1 MNAPALA
8 LPPTLPVQGQPPSA
22 TAATLALAVA
32 PGAIAPAAGLALS
45 KATCVAQTTLL
56 LRAACQCGQLEDA
69 AAAARIALPL
79 AQPRTPHQALLQA
92 LAQAQPRLMQAP
104 DENRLYLLRG
114 PDGTL
119 QSLLR
124 LRDNGRI
131 SYRPQRAGAA
141 ASAGMRA
148 GASASA
154 GMRAGAAASA
164 GLLAIDTSR
173 WALVHGQLVLSNSNG
188 QTSARFALCG
198 EQHGDSP
205 GQRGLRIYL
214 GQAAAT
220 QEGGGPPLVLQ
231 EVLCTYARLSLLD
244 HELVDP
250 FFGLYDIDAMVP
262 ATLPDRAAVVLAA
275 PHSGAAHLVAAL
287 NRCSSVLIDGELLH
301 PHSVAPDSAVPLP
314 PVADALLQAR
324 SKDPAWFARMMLCRS
339 HDALGNNLAAVP
351 VRGFTLAPQHS
362 RAALDWAIAEP
373 SLRIVHL
380 ARSNLLAEFADIL
393 AAQPGSS
400 TGGLAFEPERF
411 LRYVDMQQRY
421 LAALRERLVQRQ
433 ADTVEID
440 ASHLHPALLDELL
453 GFLTDLPADQ
463 RHSMD
468 AAASLVATSTA
479 PVLDRF
485 DDPATVLHCLA
496 SLGRPDWAD
505 AEWQLGS
512 SV

>member
-8 LPPTLPVQGQPPSA
+8 LPPTLPAQGLPLSSA
-22 TAATLALAVA
+22 SAATSAAATLALAPA
-32 PGAIAPAAGLALS
+32 AGAPAAGLALTKTS
-45 KATCVAQTTLL
+45 CVAQTTLL
-56 LRAACQCGQLEDA
+56 LRAACQRGQLEDA

-119 QSLLR
+119 QGLLR
-124 LRDNGRI
+124 LRDNGHI
-131 SYRPQRAGAA
+131 SCRPLQPGAGD
-141 ASAGMRA
+141 M
-148 GASASA
+148 
-154 GMRAGAAASA
+154 
-164 GLLAIDTSR
+164 AITTSR
-173 WALVHGQLVLSNSNG
+173 WALVHGQLVLSSSLG

-198 EQHGDSP
+198 EQHAEATGTVGSDDNTAP
-205 GQRGLRIYL
+205 RGLRIYL

-250 FFGLYDIDAMVP
+250 FFGLYNIDAMVP
-262 ATLPDRAAVVLAA
+262 AALPDRATLVLAA
-275 PHSGAAHLVAAL
+275 PHAGAARLVAAL
-287 NRCSSVLIDGELLH
+287 NRCTEVLLDGELLH
-301 PHSVAPDSAVPLP
+301 PQGVAPGAAVPLP

-324 SKDPAWFARMMLCRS
+324 SKDPAWFARMMLRRS

-351 VRGFTLAPQHS
+351 VRGFTLAPQHC
-362 RAALDWAIAEP
+362 RAALDWAIAAP
-373 SLRIVHL
+373 GLRIVHL
-380 ARSNLLAEFADIL
+380 VRSNLLAEFADIL

-400 TGGLAFEPERF
+400 SSGLCFEPERF
-411 LRYVDMQQRY
+411 LRFVDMQQRY

-463 RHSMD
+463 RQTTD
-468 AAASLVATSTA
+468 AAADLSASSTA
-479 PVLDRF
+479 PALDRF
-485 DDPATVLHCLA
+485 DNPAVVLQCLA

-505 AEWQLGS
+505 AEWRLGAR
-512 SV
+512 V